1 MKPNPLLERLKE
13 QYNAEFQRKTDIL
26 LQIGLDAA
34 MIAAHEVFKLGPGR
48 AEKFRNE
55 YVDTVN
61 EIAKLLSDDGKDDRD
76 LVYAKTV
83 VDRRLH
89 DIVGDK
95 LFDDW
100 DTRYGAQ
107 IAHGQAFRRAKYGKD
122 KQ

>member
-26 LQIGLDAA
+26 LQMGLDAA

-48 AEKFRNE
+48 AEKFWNE

-61 EIAKLLSDDGKDDRD
+61 AIAKLLSDDGKDDKD
-76 LVYAKTV
+76 LVYSKAV
-83 VDRRLH
+83 IDRQLH
-89 DIVGDK
+89 DVVGDK
-95 LFDDW
+95 LFSDW

-107 IAHGQAFRRAKYGKD
+107 IARGQEFRKEKYGKR
-122 KQ
+122 KL